1 MDELKSVFASNL
13 IKLRTASGMTQAELG
28 CKLNYSDKSV
38 SKWERAEA
46 LPDAYNLKKLA
57 ELFNTTVDELLSE
70 EPNIFNTAKRN
81 EPGYSRKA
89 VLLVSLSGLWTIA
102 VLVFVVCWIFI
113 GPKYIILA
121 CAIPASIVLM
131 LIFNSIW
138 NHGLRNYWFV
148 ATLIPVSIGVLYL
161 IFLSHNPWQIFLIII
176 PAEFVAFFSFKIG
189 KHNKK

>member
-28 CKLNYSDKSV
+28 EKINYSDKSI

-46 LPDAYNLKKLA
+46 LPDAFNLKKLA
-57 ELFNTTVDELLSE
+57 EIFNTTVDALLSE
-70 EPNIFNTAKRN
+70 EPTIFDDMQNK

-89 VLLVSLSGLWTIA
+89 VLLVSLSGLWTVA
-102 VLVFVVCWIFI
+102 VLVFVICWLVI

-121 CAIPASIVLM
+121 FAVPASLILL

-148 ATLIPVSIGVLYL
+148 ATLIPVSVGILYL

-176 PAEFVAFFSFKIG
+176 PAEFVAYFSFRIG
-189 KHNKK
+189 KRHK